1 MGLILHP
8 LLRPFLAQGQWVAA
22 GHSALSC
29 RLSEAESYS
38 VARLPGAG
46 IWLLGGKRT
55 WAQSQPWEG
64 VPAQL
69 GCLGLANKGR
79 HTRSQTDRQTD
90 TQPVFAPF
98 GKEAPKMLHTYS
110 HSCTHCLVFLLLT
123 RMVHGHRHTPYI
135 QIPLC
140 AHCAPQEPLSSVFLY
155 FHPSCHLSWK
165 YSSLSVCVL
174 FIFPSSCFWNPLI
187 PFFAHIFCSPSC
199 MFLSVIFFF
208 QLYFTIKFPFLF
220 SHLYP

>member
-1 MGLILHP
+1 MRKNTEEISGSILHP
-8 LLRPFLAQGQWVAA
+8 LLRPLLAQGQWVAA

-79 HTRSQTDRQTD
+79 HTRSQTDRQTH

-110 HSCTHCLVFLLLT
+110 HSCTHCLVFLLT
-123 RMVHGHRHTPYI
+123 RMVHRHRHTPYI
-135 QIPLC
+135 QIPPC
-140 AHCAPQEPLSSVFLY
+140 AHCTPREPLSSVFLGTCDFQPAQVLSP
-155 FHPSCHLSWK
+155 FHSLPPWACPSLCPPTVSAFRPHNEWEEEK
-165 YSSLSVCVL
+165 HFY
-174 FIFPSSCFWNPLI
+174 
-187 PFFAHIFCSPSC
+187 
-199 MFLSVIFFF
+199 
-208 QLYFTIKFPFLF
+208 
-220 SHLYP
+220 